1 MIGLAVY
8 LNGKRMTVAGA
19 DDLCVLNAIVNAV
32 GELGAST
39 VRVGK
44 RRSVDLHLSVGG
56 LTRRAEG
63 KQDEHLRWT
72 KQRRLKIGDKISVQI
87 VQTDKPD
94 AYKEAHVAA
103 KETALQKRRR
113 MQRLRLAMRR
123 SAKTSRAVKS

>member
-32 GELGAST
+32 GELGTST

-56 LTRRAEG
+56 LTRRAKG
-63 KQDEHLRWT
+63 KDEHLRWI
-72 KQRRLKIGDKISVQI
+72 KHRRLKIGDKISVQI

-94 AYKEAHVAA
+94 AYTEAHAA
-103 KETALQKRRR
+103 LKETSLQKRRR

>member
-32 GELGAST
+32 GELGTST

-56 LTRRAEG
+56 LTRRAKG

-94 AYKEAHVAA
+94 AYTEAHLAL
-103 KETALQKRRR
+103 KETPLQKRRR

-123 SAKTSRAVKS
+123 SGKTSRAAKR